1 MIIMR
6 YGNNMVFRRDDV
18 FDSDEKAT
26 LTGVN
31 LKAAFLLGLTIIAS
45 SICMMIVSRF
55 DTNNIAASTIII
67 GYLVCPIVTVV
78 LSLIMGFKPLAARV
92 LSIPY
97 AILEG
102 VSIGAVCGL
111 LKYALGELGGL
122 ISGLAFVGT
131 LTIFLGCAVLYMTG
145 LVKVTSGFRR
155 FVIMLGV
162 GLVLTSLV
170 IVIAGLFNH
179 AIFEMFY
186 GDGIIGLLF
195 AVFGVIVASLY
206 TMLTLDNAK
215 RMVDAGLNKDF
226 EWYCAF
232 GIVLNIIW
240 LFWEVLRLVMIIASR
255 SSRR

>member
-1 MIIMR
+1 MR

-18 FDSDEKAT
+18 FESDEKAT

-31 LKAAFLLGLTIIAS
+31 LKAALLLGITILTAT
-45 SICMMIVSRF
+45 ICMMFVTKL
-55 DTNNIAASTIII
+55 DTNSVAAPIVIV
-67 GYLVCPIVTVV
+67 GYLVCPILTVIF
-78 LSLIMGFKPLAARV
+78 SLIMGFRPLTAKA

-111 LKYALGELGGL
+111 LKYALGAIGGY
-122 ISGLAFVGT
+122 IAGLAFVGT
-131 LTIFLGCAVLYMTG
+131 LAIFLGCAVLYMSG

-155 FVIMLGV
+155 FVIMLGA
-162 GLVLTSLV
+162 SLIIMSIV
-170 IVIAGLFNH
+170 ILIAGLFNH
-179 AIFEMFY
+179 EIFALFY
-186 GDGIIGLLF
+186 GDGIIGLVF
-195 AVFGVIVASLY
+195 AIFGVLIASLY

-215 RMVDAGLNKDF
+215 RMVDAGLSKAF

-240 LFWEVLRLVMIIASR
+240 LFWEVLRLVIIITSRASR
-255 SSRR
+255 R

>member
-1 MIIMR
+1 MR
-6 YGNNMVFRRDDV
+6 YGNNIVFRRDDV
-18 FDSDEKAT
+18 FESDEKAT

-31 LKAAFLLGLTIIAS
+31 LKAALLLGITILAS
-45 SICMMIVSRF
+45 TICMMFVTKL
-55 DTNNIAASTIII
+55 DTNNVAAPIVIF
-67 GYLVCPIVTVV
+67 GYLICPILTFIF
-78 LSLIMGFKPLAARV
+78 SLIMGFKPLTAKA

-111 LKYALGELGGL
+111 LKYALGAIGGY
-122 ISGLAFVGT
+122 IAGLAFVGT
-131 LTIFLGCAVLYMTG
+131 LAIFLGCAVLYMSG

-162 GLVLTSLV
+162 SLIIMSLV
-170 IVIAGLFNH
+170 IVIAGLFNR
-179 AIFEMFY
+179 AIFSLFY
-186 GDGIIGLLF
+186 GDGVIGIVF

-215 RMVDAGLNKDF
+215 RMVDAGLSKTF

-240 LFWEVLRLVMIIASR
+240 LFWEVLRLVILITSR
-255 SSRR
+255 VSRR